1 MTTRTS
7 RSKKTPRP
15 AVTKKATK
23 ATKKASATTT
33 KRPAKKA
40 VKKATTKTTKKT
52 ASKKASKKRPLVEA
66 PNEQS
71 FWTTDGQVL
80 NSIVALN
87 DALDEMQ
94 EAVYRYHVD
103 KDRHDFA
110 DWVEL
115 VLDDP
120 DCAAALRRAKT
131 PKSAR
136 TVVVRHLKLYE
147 F

>member
-1 MTTRTS
+1 MTTRTTG
-7 RSKKTPRP
+7 SKKTS
-15 AVTKKATK
+15 TKKASKVTKAATKKSSAATKRPTKKVVKKAAPK
-23 ATKKASATTT
+23 ATKKSTA
-33 KRPAKKA
+33 
-40 VKKATTKTTKKT
+40 KT
-52 ASKKASKKRPLVEA
+52 AAKKRPIVEA

-87 DALDEMQ
+87 QALDEMQ
-94 EAVYRYHVD
+94 DAVYRYHVD

-120 DCAAALRRAKT
+120 ECAAALRRAKT
-131 PKSAR
+131 PKTAR
-136 TVVVRHLKLYE
+136 TVVVRHLKFYNV
-147 F
+147 